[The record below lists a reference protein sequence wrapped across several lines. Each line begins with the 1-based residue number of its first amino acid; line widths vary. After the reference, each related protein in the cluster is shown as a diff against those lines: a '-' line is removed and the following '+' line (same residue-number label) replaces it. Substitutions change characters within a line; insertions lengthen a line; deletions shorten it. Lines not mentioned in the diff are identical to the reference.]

1 MILADFE
8 RSLRTSLASRTS
20 LTVTI
25 NAEFT
30 RIVSTVIFLGTSSM
44 KAIEARKSRLKHHVF
59 TSDG

>member
-1 MILADFE
+1 M
-8 RSLRTSLASRTS
+8 
-20 LTVTI
+20 TI